1 MAKLGVIG
9 VGAMGGAIVR
19 GLLSSGKMQAAE
31 ILAFNR
37 TRERLRSLEEEF
49 SLPIAPDAATVAR
62 QAKYL
67 LLGVKPYMIA
77 PVLDDLGDALVAKPV
92 VISVAAGKP
101 LAAIEAHLPA
111 QTPLVRIMPNV
122 NAQINQSMSG
132 IAANQYVSDEALA
145 EVRAM
150 FDAIGKTAL
159 VPEDHFAAFAALAG
173 CSPAWIYRFIDALAQ
188 AGVAHGFKKEE
199 ATRIVAQAVAGSAQ
213 NVLENLPQGLN
224 PQALVD
230 QVCSPAGTTVAGLLA
245 MEDAGFSAAARTA
258 VNAAV
263 ARDQELSAS

>member
-9 VGAMGGAIVR
+9 VGSMGGAIVR
-19 GLLSSGKMQAAE
+19 GLLSSGQMQAEE
-31 ILAFNR
+31 ILVFNR
-37 TRERLRSLEEEF
+37 TRARMRSLENEF
-49 SLPIAPDAATVAR
+49 SLPVAQDAATVAKKS
-62 QAKYL
+62 QYL

-77 PVLDDLGDALVAKPV
+77 SLLDDLGGALSEKPV
-92 VISVAAGKP
+92 VISIAAGKP
-101 LAAIEAHLPA
+101 ITEIEKHLPL
-111 QTPLVRIMPNV
+111 QTPVVRVMPNV

-132 IAANQYVSDEALA
+132 IAANQYVSEAALN
-145 EVRAM
+145 EVRTI
-150 FDAIGKTAL
+150 FDAIGKTTL
-159 VPEDHFAAFAALAG
+159 VPEEQFAAFAALAG
-173 CSPAWIYRFIDALAQ
+173 CSPAWIYRFIDSLAQ

-199 ATRIVAQAVAGSAQ
+199 ATQIVAQAVAGSAL
-213 NVLENLPQGLN
+213 NVLKNLPQGLN

-263 ARDQELSAS
+263 TRDQQLSTS

>member
-1 MAKLGVIG
+1 MVKLGVIG

-19 GLLSSGKMQAAE
+19 GLLTSGKMQAAD
-31 ILAFNR
+31 ILVFNR
-37 TRERLRSLEEEF
+37 TRERMRSLEDKF

-77 PVLDDLGDALVAKPV
+77 PLLDELGDALAAKPV

-101 LAAIEAHLPA
+101 IASIEAHLPG
-111 QTPLVRIMPNV
+111 QTPVVRVMPNV

-132 IAANQYVSDEALA
+132 IAANQYVSEDALD

-245 MEDAGFSAAARTA
+245 MAGFSAAARAA

>member
-19 GLLSSGKMQAAE
+19 GLIASGQLPAAD

-37 TRERLRSLEEEF
+37 TRERMHSLEDEF
-49 SLPIAPDAATVAR
+49 SLPVAPDAATVAK
-62 QAKYL
+62 QVKYL

-77 PVLDDLGDALVAKPV
+77 PLLDDLGDALAAKPV

-101 LAAIEAHLPA
+101 IATIEAHLPE
-111 QTPLVRIMPNV
+111 QTPVVRVMPNV

-132 IAANQYVSDEALA
+132 IAANQYVSEEALA

-173 CSPAWIYRFIDALAQ
+173 CSPAWIYRLIDALAQ

-199 ATRIVAQAVAGSAQ
+199 ATRIVAQ
-213 NVLENLPQGLN
+213 VLENLPQGLN
-224 PQALVD
+224 QQALVD

-245 MEDAGFSAAARTA
+245 MEDAGFSAAARAA

>member
-1 MAKLGVIG
+1 MVKLGVIG

-19 GLLSSGKMQAAE
+19 GLLSSGQMQPEE

-37 TRERLRSLEEEF
+37 TRERMRALEDEF
-49 SLPIAPDAATVAR
+49 SLPVAPDAATVAK

-77 PVLDDLGDALVAKPV
+77 PLLDDLGDALAAKPV

-101 LAAIEAHLPA
+101 IAAIAAHLPA
-111 QTPLVRIMPNV
+111 QTPVVRVMPNV

-132 IAANQYVSDEALA
+132 IAANQYVSEESLA

-159 VPEDHFAAFAALAG
+159 VPEDHFAAFA
-173 CSPAWIYRFIDALAQ
+173 
-188 AGVAHGFKKEE
+188 
-199 ATRIVAQAVAGSAQ
+199 
-213 NVLENLPQGLN
+213 
-224 PQALVD
+224 
-230 QVCSPAGTTVAGLLA
+230 
-245 MEDAGFSAAARTA
+245 
-258 VNAAV
+258 
-263 ARDQELSAS
+263 

>member
-1 MAKLGVIG
+1 
-9 VGAMGGAIVR
+9 
-19 GLLSSGKMQAAE
+19 
-31 ILAFNR
+31 
-37 TRERLRSLEEEF
+37 
-49 SLPIAPDAATVAR
+49 
-62 QAKYL
+62 
-67 LLGVKPYMIA
+67 
-77 PVLDDLGDALVAKPV
+77 
-92 VISVAAGKP
+92 
-101 LAAIEAHLPA
+101 
-111 QTPLVRIMPNV
+111 
-122 NAQINQSMSG
+122 MSG